1 MILPMTQD
9 TDDFIDTAAEPE
21 AGEADDLS
29 LRDELAKALAD
40 AGEGA
45 AAVGE
50 PSAAAALA
58 REFPN

>member
-21 AGEADDLS
+21 AGEAGDLS
-29 LRDELAKALAD
+29 LREEPAHALAD

-45 AAVGE
+45 AAASA
-50 PSAAAALA
+50 PPAAAAPASL
-58 REFPN
+58 